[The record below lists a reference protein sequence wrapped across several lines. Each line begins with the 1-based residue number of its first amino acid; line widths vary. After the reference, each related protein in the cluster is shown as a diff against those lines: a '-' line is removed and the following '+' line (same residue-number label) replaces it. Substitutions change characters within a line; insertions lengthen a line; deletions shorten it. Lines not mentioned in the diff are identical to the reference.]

1 MDLEKLHVALSYEGP
16 ISEAAIE
23 EFRKDVAVN
32 GLELLVE
39 QRPSTR
45 AFAGIEWVMPTAVMV
60 YIAKSYFDGF
70 LGEMGKD
77 HYQALRNGIKTL
89 GAGLS
94 HIKVTLVG
102 TPGKVSDAQPYSFIY
117 SVWSDRDASCRFKF
131 LVPQNLA
138 SADTDIAMDV
148 FLTFLE
154 AYHTGTLED
163 EDLKILAEARPIG
176 RTILL
181 AYEPT
186 SKTIQI
192 VDPLASLR
200 GD

>member
-1 MDLEKLHVALSYEGP
+1 MNLEKLHVALSYEGP
-16 ISEAAIE
+16 ISMVSIE
-23 EFRKDVAVN
+23 EFKEEVATS

-39 QRPSTR
+39 ERPSTR

-77 HYQALRNGIKTL
+77 HYQALKSGIRTL
-89 GAGLS
+89 QGRLS
-94 HIKVTLVG
+94 YIKINLVG
-102 TPGKVSDAQPYSFIY
+102 TPGKVSRVQPYSLVY
-117 SVWSDRDASCRFKF
+117 SVWSDRDANSRFKF
-131 LVPQNLA
+131 LVPNDLS
-138 SADTDIAMDV
+138 SADADRATDV
-148 FLTFLE
+148 FMTFLE
-154 AYHTGTLED
+154 AYHRGVLEE

-186 SKTIQI
+186 LGTIQV
-192 VDPLASLR
+192 VDPLASIR